1 MKDLKPVRVFLKVA
15 ELSSFSD
22 AARVLGMTP
31 ASVTRIVAKL
41 EADLGQ
47 QLLLRTTRAVS
58 LTTAGAL
65 VAARYRPVLEQFDR
79 VTDEVT
85 RTTMPDSGHL
95 SINAPISL
103 GLRLLPD
110 LIVQFRTAYPD
121 ISLDVKMTDA
131 LVDIM
136 QDDCDLAIRISSA
149 PRDLSTIWRKIC
161 EVPRT
166 AIAARGLFEHSHQPL
181 VPGDLPIDMC
191 LSYSATQSPETWEFH
206 KASTRRRV
214 RAGTRVVSN
223 NGDFLYEMVLAGSG
237 IAVLPDFIANQGL
250 AAGRVVRVL
259 PDWAIPSLWL
269 TLSYPPYDQLPP
281 LVATFSEFFET
292 YMRATEGLDF
302 SRSAG

>member
-22 AARVLGMTP
+22 ASRVLGMTP

-110 LIVQFRTAYPD
+110 LIVQF
-121 ISLDVKMTDA
+121 
-131 LVDIM
+131 
-136 QDDCDLAIRISSA
+136 
-149 PRDLSTIWRKIC
+149 
-161 EVPRT
+161 
-166 AIAARGLFEHSHQPL
+166 
-181 VPGDLPIDMC
+181 
-191 LSYSATQSPETWEFH
+191 
-206 KASTRRRV
+206 
-214 RAGTRVVSN
+214 
-223 NGDFLYEMVLAGSG
+223 
-237 IAVLPDFIANQGL
+237 
-250 AAGRVVRVL
+250 
-259 PDWAIPSLWL
+259 
-269 TLSYPPYDQLPP
+269 
-281 LVATFSEFFET
+281 
-292 YMRATEGLDF
+292 
-302 SRSAG
+302 

>member
-1 MKDLKPVRVFLKVA
+1 
-15 ELSSFSD
+15 
-22 AARVLGMTP
+22 
-31 ASVTRIVAKL
+31 
-41 EADLGQ
+41 
-47 QLLLRTTRAVS
+47 
-58 LTTAGAL
+58 
-65 VAARYRPVLEQFDR
+65 
-79 VTDEVT
+79 
-85 RTTMPDSGHL
+85 
-95 SINAPISL
+95 
-103 GLRLLPD
+103 
-110 LIVQFRTAYPD
+110 
-121 ISLDVKMTDA
+121 MTDA

-206 KASTRRRV
+206 KASTRRKV

-223 NGDFLYEMVLAGSG
+223 NGDFLYEMVLAGCG

-250 AAGRVVRVL
+250 AAGSVVRVL